1 MIDNKNKRTYANE
14 LTERNEG
21 EEITIGGWLEDIR
34 DIGSIIFGTIRD
46 NTGLIQIIIKKEN
59 QDVFNRI
66 KTIPRQSAMLVDGI
80 INNSKAKD
88 FKVEIKVSKIE
99 IVSEAESKLPLDPTG
114 RVNSSLDGRLDA
126 RALDLRNPNI
136 TAIFRIRHQAVQSI
150 RESFIE
156 QGFLEVTTPKI
167 IGQAAE
173 GGSTLFELNYFN
185 DKAYLAQSPQ
195 LYKEQLTLA
204 LDKVFEIN
212 AFYRAEKSHTTRHL
226 NEFTSV
232 DIEAAF
238 YDEKEVMKVCE
249 KMIKHTINEINK
261 RSNEDLKKLEH
272 VLPKINEPFKEITYE
287 KAIEDLKGTDSETEM
302 GEDLSDSA
310 LKKLGEIHKE
320 FYFITRWPIKLL
332 L

>member
-1 MIDNKNKRTYANE
+1 MNSHMLNLIIIKYNWEELIDNKNKRTYANE

-185 DKAYLAQSPQ
+185 DASNYIIQNWG
-195 LYKEQLTLA
+195 
-204 LDKVFEIN
+204 IG
-212 AFYRAEKSHTTRHL
+212 L
-226 NEFTSV
+226 N
-232 DIEAAF
+232 D
-238 YDEKEVMKVCE
+238 
-249 KMIKHTINEINK
+249 
-261 RSNEDLKKLEH
+261 
-272 VLPKINEPFKEITYE
+272 
-287 KAIEDLKGTDSETEM
+287 AIP
-302 GEDLSDSA
+302 
-310 LKKLGEIHKE
+310 GEIIKNLKIKIATNKKDPDKRDYFVSNRKIEKKGFKAKTSIEKGIKE
-320 FYFITRWPIKLL
+320 LINIFTYSKEKIINNY
-332 L
+332 